1 MMRKAPV
8 LILTFVFAATCFVA
22 CQKQEFETDEA
33 AIRALVKGDPA
44 HFTSGTAGDSTENA
58 QLAEDTTRGKWWRGP
73 QTHDS
78 AATIDVEVVGD
89 SAWVGW
95 HQHNYG
101 EIFHWIYTS
110 DTTLV
115 KWTKTLQ
122 EVTQINGIFK
132 REGSD
137 TAAYRGWKLQR
148 ISLAFGQS
156 ETTNTVRIDSL
167 KIHSSLRDILI
178 VDPVA
183 TYYHVDSLVTF
194 TPGEKLD
201 ITLYTNATD
210 GYGWLHAFWGTA
222 FVRVAFD
229 DAGSGVFTGT
239 WNAQMI
245 PGFRF
250 AIFDLMTR
258 GTLMDRAAPYDY
270 NGWLLPYRI
279 QTAK

>member
-1 MMRKAPV
+1 MRKALV
-8 LILTFVFAATCFVA
+8 LALMFVFAATCFVA
-22 CQKQEFETDEA
+22 CQKQEFETDEDA
-33 AIRALVKGDPA
+33 VRALVKGDPA
-44 HFTSGTAGDSTENA
+44 HFTSGTAGDSTENT
-58 QLAEDTTRGKWWRGP
+58 QLAEDTTMGAWWRGP

-78 AATIDVEVVGD
+78 LPTIDVQVQGD

-101 EIFHWIYTS
+101 EVFHWIMTS
-110 DTTLV
+110 ETTAA
-115 KWTKTLQ
+115 KWTKPLR
-122 EVTQINGIFK
+122 EAVQINGIYK
-132 REGSD
+132 REGGD
-137 TAAYRGWKLQR
+137 TSAYRGWKLKK
-148 ISLAFGQS
+148 ISLAYGQS
-156 ETTNTVRIDSL
+156 ETTSTVRVDSL

-178 VDPVA
+178 VDPLA

-201 ITLYTNATD
+201 ITVYTNATD

-222 FVRVAFD
+222 FVRLPFADTV
-229 DAGSGVFTGT
+229 SGVFTGT

-250 AIFDLMTR
+250 AIFDLMTKS
-258 GTLMDRAAPYDY
+258 TLMDRGAPYDY

-279 QTAK
+279 QTAQ

>member
-1 MMRKAPV
+1 MHKALV
-8 LILTFVFAATCFVA
+8 LALMLVFAATGFVA
-22 CQKQEFETDEA
+22 CQKQDFDSDEA
-33 AIRALVKGDPA
+33 AVRALVKGDPA
-44 HFTSGTAGDSTENA
+44 HFTSGTAGDSSENA

-78 AATIDVEVVGD
+78 VPTIDVQVQGD
-89 SAWVGW
+89 SALVGW

-101 EIFHWIYTS
+101 EILHWVMTS
-110 DTTLV
+110 DTTAA
-115 KWTKTLQ
+115 KWTKPLR
-122 EVTQINGIFK
+122 EAVQINGVYR

-137 TAAYRGWKLQR
+137 TDAYRGWKLKK
-148 ISLAFGQS
+148 ISLAVGQS

-178 VDPVA
+178 VDPLD

-210 GYGWLHAFWGTA
+210 GYAWLHAFWGTA
-222 FVRVAFD
+222 FVRLPFED
-229 DAGSGVFTGT
+229 PGSGVFTGT

-245 PGFRF
+245 PGLRF
-250 AIFDLMTR
+250 AIFDLMTK

-270 NGWLLPYRI
+270 NGWLLPYKV
-279 QTAK
+279 QTAQ